1 MGKIM
6 NQTMNI
12 DEIKQI
18 LPHREPFLLIDE
30 VVELEEGKRCVALKH
45 LSGDEFWWQGHFPGQ
60 PVMPGV
66 LQIEA
71 MAQTGAVALLSLP
84 DFRGKTAFFGGIKK
98 ARFRKMVVPGDTL
111 RFEVEMVKCR
121 GPVGFGEG
129 RAFVGEELA
138 VEAEISFVIG

>member
-1 MGKIM
+1 MDK
-6 NQTMNI
+6 TMNLE
-12 DEIKQI
+12 DIKQI

-45 LSGDEFWWQGHFPGQ
+45 LTGEEFWWPGHFPGQ

-84 DFRGKTAFFGGIKK
+84 DYRGKTAFFGGIKK

-111 RFEVEMVKCR
+111 RFEVELVKCR

-129 RAFVGEELA
+129 RAFIGEELA

>member
-111 RFEVEMVKCR
+111 RFEVELVKCR

>member
-1 MGKIM
+1 M
-6 NQTMNI
+6 NKKMDKTMNLE
-12 DEIKQI
+12 DIKQI

-45 LSGDEFWWQGHFPGQ
+45 LTGEEFWWPGHFPGQ

-84 DFRGKTAFFGGIKK
+84 DYRGKTAFFGGIKK

-111 RFEVEMVKCR
+111 RFEVELVKCR

-129 RAFVGEELA
+129 RAFIGEELA

>member
-111 RFEVEMVKCR
+111 RFEVELVKCR

-129 RAFVGEELA
+129 RAFVGEELV